1 MVSYVRYR
9 DYFAGVVTASGKVNN
24 RRWDG
29 SDLER
34 AWV

>member
-9 DYFAGVVTASGKVNN
+9 DYFVGVVIVSGKVNN

-29 SDLER
+29 FDLER
-34 AWV
+34 VWV